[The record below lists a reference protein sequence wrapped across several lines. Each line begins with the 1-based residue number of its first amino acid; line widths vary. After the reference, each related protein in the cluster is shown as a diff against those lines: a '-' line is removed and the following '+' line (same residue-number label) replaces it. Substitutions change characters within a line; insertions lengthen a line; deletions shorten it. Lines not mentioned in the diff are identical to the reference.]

1 MKSLM
6 FLYDFLLFILDIPL
20 RIWNLLLRKSG
31 TKQIFSTDVSSSDS
45 ESTDYSSFVT
55 LVTTNEKEFKSF
67 RSNFYYRQILEHVD
81 FRLGLKYFNLLTEK
95 SKAMLID
102 YSEIVALS
110 DIGSPRRYFFPKLG
124 LISPTVIR
132 YQYVSQELNR
142 LFGDSVGASI
152 AEIGVGY
159 GGQFIVLEKNFQ
171 FNSYA
176 IFDLPQVI
184 NLTHKVVKV
193 SGAPE
198 KKIVDCD
205 INQPKLEH
213 CDLVISNYAFSELP
227 KEIQAGYLEGVL
239 KNSQRGYL
247 IMNSGRTD
255 FSGRSSGK
263 YSLGELKKLLP
274 EFEVLPESPLTGP
287 DNYVIA
293 WGHRS

>member
-20 RIWNLLLRKSG
+20 RIWNLILRKSG
-31 TKQIFSTDVSSSDS
+31 LKQIFSTDVSASDS
-45 ESTDYSSFVT
+45 ESTDYSSFVK
-55 LVTTNEKEFKSF
+55 LVTTNEKKFKSF

-81 FRLGLKYFNLLTEK
+81 FQLGLKYFNLLTEK
-95 SKAMLID
+95 SKSMLIN

-110 DIGSPRRYFFPKLG
+110 SIGSPRRYCYPKLG

-142 LFGDSVGASI
+142 LFGDSLGTNI
-152 AEIGVGY
+152 AEIGVGF
-159 GGQFIVLEKNFQ
+159 GGQFVVLEKNFKV
-171 FNSYA
+171 NSYA
-176 IFDLPQVI
+176 IFDLPHVI
-184 NLTHKVVKV
+184 NLTHKVVRV
-193 SGAPE
+193 TGAPE
-198 KKIVDCD
+198 KKIIDCD
-205 INQPKLEH
+205 IDQPKLEQ

-227 KEIQAGYLEGVL
+227 KEIQAGYIEGVL
-239 KNSQRGYL
+239 KNSRRGYL

-263 YSLGELKKLLP
+263 YSLKELKKLLP
-274 EFEVLPESPLTGP
+274 EFEVLPETPLTGP
-287 DNYVIA
+287 DNYVIV

>member
-1 MKSLM
+1 M

-20 RIWNLLLRKSG
+20 RIWNLILRKSG
-31 TKQIFSTDVSSSDS
+31 LKQIFSTDVSASDS
-45 ESTDYSSFVT
+45 ESTDYSSFVKT
-55 LVTTNEKEFKSF
+55 VTTNEKKFKSF

-81 FRLGLKYFNLLTEK
+81 FQLGLKYFNLLTEK
-95 SKAMLID
+95 SKSMLIN

-110 DIGSPRRYFFPKLG
+110 SIGSPRRYFFPKSG

-142 LFGDSVGASI
+142 LFGDSLGTNI
-152 AEIGVGY
+152 AEIGVGF
-159 GGQFIVLEKNFQ
+159 GGQFVVLAKNFE

-184 NLTHKVVKV
+184 NLTHKVVTFT
-193 SGAPE
+193 GAPE
-198 KKIVDCD
+198 KKILDCD
-205 INQPKLEH
+205 INQPKLEQ

-227 KEIQAGYLEGVL
+227 KGIQAGYIEGVL
-239 KNSQRGYL
+239 KNSRRGYL
-247 IMNSGRTD
+247 TMNSGRTD

-263 YSLGELKKLLP
+263 YSLEELKKLLP
-274 EFEVLPESPLTGP
+274 EFEVLPETPLTGP
-287 DNYVIA
+287 DNYIIV